1 MGDLL
6 SASFTENDENSGIYP
21 YDTYMHPFT
30 HLKKPENMSPA
41 MSQMWLTR
49 LQRLLVPS
57 IMPAG
62 LDPYQ
67 IITERNRYIDA
78 RIENRIRELSSLLS
92 TMGEGGLEDPLGG
105 EDENAIEKK
114 ENQPPPTLD
123 SLAPKSKALAH
134 APEKLRAIIE
144 LKVLRVCEKL
154 RALRAQAVER

>member
-57 IMPAG
+57 VMPAG
-62 LDPYQ
+62 LDPHQ
-67 IITERNRYIDA
+67 ITTERNRYLDA
-78 RIENRIRELSSLLS
+78 HREPHSRAFVSAVNDGRRR
-92 TMGEGGLEDPLGG
+92 TGGPSRWG
-105 EDENAIEKK
+105 
-114 ENQPPPTLD
+114 
-123 SLAPKSKALAH
+123 
-134 APEKLRAIIE
+134 R
-144 LKVLRVCEKL
+144 
-154 RALRAQAVER
+154 